1 MKREV
6 AGHGRFLHTEAGLVE
21 RGALTRLFSSI
32 WVPLFQ
38 ASEKMELTTLWE
50 RAWLE
55 DVPSDRPL
63 SVTLEWLD

>member
-1 MKREV
+1 MESGLEGKRRRTV
-6 AGHGRFLHTEAGLVE
+6 LF
-21 RGALTRLFSSI
+21 LTRLVSSI

-50 RAWLE
+50 RAWLD

-63 SVTLEWLD
+63 SVTLEWFE